1 MTMTAGQIGSRVG
14 AGGQTRSVRVWRG
27 FFAGI
32 WLVYLVAPA
41 ASLFGDHH
49 SVPYIAGGLTIVA
62 AFCVVYIA
70 VISTW
75 ERSVARARLGFA
87 ALFVLAAVASVAYHG
102 NGAWIFVSAAA
113 GLTIPN
119 QRTALRVIGGVTVCY
134 AVTSLLGHDS
144 ISDFLITLVPTVLVG
159 FAMVGFRRQIELTRE
174 LTRARET
181 EAKLAASEE
190 RLRLARD
197 MHDLT
202 GQSLSMITLKSE
214 LAARLLQRLPGSPD
228 RDRVGEEIEQVAAVS
243 RQTLQDIRE
252 AVSGYRRPTL
262 AVEIITARTAL
273 ESARI
278 HLEDDPALTLLS
290 GTFDPDA
297 EAALAWCLREAVTNV
312 IRHSGAKNC
321 HISLTRHPD
330 ILALEVRDDGA
341 GLRAADYDIQPHM
354 AGSVGQLPGAGAGTG
369 AGTGTGMGAGT
380 DAGAVAGAGAGAGL
394 HGMSERLAAVGGSLE
409 LRPSSRGFCLI
420 ATIPARD
427 GVSVTT

>member
-1 MTMTAGQIGSRVG
+1 MSSMIAGRIEGRVG
-14 AGGQTRSVRVWRG
+14 AGVPTRSVRIWRG

-41 ASLFGDHH
+41 ASLFGHHH
-49 SVPYIAGGLTIVA
+49 SGLYIAGGLTIVA
-62 AFCVVYIA
+62 AFCVVYVA
-70 VISTW
+70 VISSW
-75 ERSVARARLGFA
+75 ECSPARARLGFA

-102 NGAWIFVSAAA
+102 NGAWLFVSAAA
-113 GLTIPN
+113 GLTIRAP
-119 QRTALRVIGGVTVCY
+119 RTALRVIGGIAVCY
-134 AVTSLLGHDS
+134 TVTSLLGHDG
-144 ISDFLITLVPTVLVG
+144 ISDFLITLIPTVLVG
-159 FAMVGFRRQIELTRE
+159 LAMVGFRRQIELTRE

-181 EAKLAASEE
+181 VAQLAASEE

-214 LAARLLQRLPGSPD
+214 LAARLLRRLPDSPD

-278 HLEDDPALTLLS
+278 QLEDDPALTMLS

-321 HISLTRHPD
+321 HISLTRQPD
-330 ILALEVRDDGA
+330 VLSLEVRDDGV
-341 GLRAADYDIQPHM
+341 GLRSADYDSQPSM
-354 AGSVGQLPGAGAGTG
+354 AGSGAQTPGAGAGTG
-369 AGTGTGMGAGT
+369 TGAGAGTGA
-380 DAGAVAGAGAGAGL
+380 AAGAGL
-394 HGMSERLAAVGGSLE
+394 HGMSERLGSVGGRLE
-409 LRPSSRGFCLI
+409 LRPSSRGFCLV
-420 ATIPARD
+420 ATVPVRD
-427 GVSVTT
+427 SASVTT